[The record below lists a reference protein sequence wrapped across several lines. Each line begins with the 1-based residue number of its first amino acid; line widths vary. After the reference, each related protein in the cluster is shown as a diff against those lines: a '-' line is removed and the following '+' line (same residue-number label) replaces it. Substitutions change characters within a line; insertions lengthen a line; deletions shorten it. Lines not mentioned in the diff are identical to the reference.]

1 MVKSYRIKSESA
13 LRWITRYFNGTIK
26 IVVS

>member
-1 MVKSYRIKSESA
+1 MVQSYRIKSESV
-13 LRWITRYFNGTIK
+13 LRWVTRDFNETIK